1 MFNKPVKGQSYS
13 AQSYH
18 HNTPF
23 MHQQHMRPSR
33 NIRVDSNREDK
44 LIILAVEVVEMVAPD
59 ILHVPRVDKAMTV
72 RRVLDEHHRW

>member
-1 MFNKPVKGQSYS
+1 
-13 AQSYH
+13 
-18 HNTPF
+18 
-23 MHQQHMRPSR
+23 MRPSR

>member
-1 MFNKPVKGQSYS
+1 
-13 AQSYH
+13 
-18 HNTPF
+18 

-59 ILHVPRVDKAMTV
+59 ILYVSRVHKAMAV